1 MESGLKFFDDVI
13 DYARQVIE
21 LEGNAIVDVAAQLD
35 SQFSDA
41 VLCIAKRCRSGGC
54 VIVTGI
60 GKAGLIGN
68 KISATMSSTG
78 TRSFF
83 LHPSE
88 AIHGDLGRVTADDVI
103 LVLSQS
109 GETVEIVRL
118 LPTLRKLG
126 AAIIAITASPQSSL
140 GQAAD
145 TVIAFGKLQ
154 EADTLGL
161 APSTSTAVML
171 ALGDAL
177 ALTASRLYGFRRED
191 FAVFHPGGSLGRNL
205 SLVDDYMRPLEKCR
219 FAKDEQTLREV
230 LSQKSDIDRYSGAVM
245 LISGD
250 NKLSGIFTDS
260 DLRRLIGNHREE
272 LLDQPVQNVMTAN
285 PKRIQ
290 NGSSILDAIAILTN
304 LKISELPVVDAENHP
319 VGLIDITDILGVFP
333 ELLQERKQQERRMVA

>member
-1 MESGLKFFDDVI
+1 LFPDWLVFIFI

-21 LEGNAIVDVAAQLD
+21 LEGNAIVEIAAQLD
-35 SQFSDA
+35 GLFRDA
-41 VLCIAKRCRSGGC
+41 VMCIANRCRGGGC
-54 VIVTGI
+54 VFVTGI

-88 AIHGDLGRVTADDVI
+88 AMHGDLGRVTSADVI

-109 GETVEIVRL
+109 GETEEVVRL

-126 AAIIAITASPQSSL
+126 AVIIAITASAQSSL

-205 SLVDDYMRPLEKCR
+205 SLVDDYMRPLERCR
-219 FAKDEQTLREV
+219 CAKDEQTLREV

-245 LISGD
+245 LVNSE

-272 LLDQPVQNVMTAN
+272 LLDQPAQNVMTAN

-290 NGSSILDAIAILTN
+290 NGSSILDAIEILTK
-304 LKISELPVVDAENHP
+304 LKISELPVVDTENHP
-319 VGLIDITDILGVFP
+319 VGLIDITDILAVFP